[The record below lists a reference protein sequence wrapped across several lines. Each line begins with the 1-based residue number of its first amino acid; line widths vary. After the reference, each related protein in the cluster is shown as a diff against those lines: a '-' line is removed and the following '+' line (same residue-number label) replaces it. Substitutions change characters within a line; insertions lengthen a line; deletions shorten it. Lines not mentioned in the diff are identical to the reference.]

1 MTLYFRVFSF
11 LEAFADEF
19 LQEVLQNIFLDIHI
33 YEEFTYEIKNFDL
46 KDLHHVPH
54 DNRYDN
60 GSPIDLSNDAR
71 ACPSTT
77 LAV

>member
-11 LEAFADEF
+11 LEALADKS
-19 LQEVLQNIFLDIHI
+19 LQGVLLSIFLKIHI

-46 KDLHHVPH
+46 KDLHHVPR

-60 GSPIDLSNDAR
+60 GSPIDLINNAR
-71 ACPSTT
+71 AS
-77 LAV
+77 LR